1 MPELTDSV
9 SEASSD
15 ILSDAAQEQLVAL
28 VVRGMIRGTVTPE
41 LQSLVDAGLAVVKG
55 PLVMPMGEAT
65 SRVGAQLRLA
75 AGSEDEA
82 KVRALYEAFLPLNRR
97 LRDLCTDWQCRPDG
111 RLNDHADP
119 AYDAA
124 IRDRL
129 DDIHDAAAPLLE
141 RLTRHCPRLDR
152 YRSALDSALERFD
165 DGETSWLASP
175 LIDSYHTVWMH
186 VHQELLLAL
195 AITRADDEALEAHL
209 AGGMAR

>member
-97 LRDLCTDWQCRPDG
+97 LRDLCTDWQCRP
-111 RLNDHADP
+111 
-119 AYDAA
+119 YVMF
-124 IRDRL
+124 I
-129 DDIHDAAAPLLE
+129 E
-141 RLTRHCPRLDR
+141 
-152 YRSALDSALERFD
+152 
-165 DGETSWLASP
+165 
-175 LIDSYHTVWMH
+175 
-186 VHQELLLAL
+186 
-195 AITRADDEALEAHL
+195 
-209 AGGMAR
+209 